1 MANVIDEIEK
11 EQLNRDVPEFR
22 VGDTVRVHVRVS
34 ETEEKRKAGKV
45 THEKRSRI
53 QVFEGT
59 VIGRKGRGVRETFTV
74 RRVAFGVGV
83 ERVFPVHSPVI
94 EKIEV
99 IREGHVR
106 RAKLYY
112 LRQRV
117 GKAARVRQ
125 RKFQAN
131 RS

>member
-1 MANVIDEIEK
+1 MSNIIEELER
-11 EQLNRDVPEFR
+11 EQLKKPVADFR
-22 VGDTVRVHVRVS
+22 VGDTVRVHIRIS
-34 ETEEKRKAGKV
+34 ETEEKRKGGKV
-45 THEKRSRI
+45 TEEKRSRV

-59 VIGRKGRGVRETFTV
+59 VIGRKGRGIRETFTV

-83 ERVFPVHSPVI
+83 ERVFPLHSPVV

-99 IREGHVR
+99 VREGHVR

-125 RKFQAN
+125 RKYQAT
-131 RS
+131 

>member
-1 MANVIDEIEK
+1 MSNVIDELEK
-11 EQLNRDVPEFR
+11 EQIKKKVPEFR

-45 THEKRSRI
+45 TTEKRTRI

-59 VIGRKGRGVRETFTV
+59 VIGRKGKGIRETFTA
-74 RRVAFGVGV
+74 RRVAFGVGL
-83 ERVFPVHSPVI
+83 ERVFPVHSPAI

-99 IREGHVR
+99 VREGHVR

-117 GKAARVRQ
+117 GKATRVRQ
-125 RKFQAN
+125 RKYQA
-131 RS
+131 R

>member
-1 MANVIDEIEK
+1 MSNVIDELEK
-11 EQLNRDVPEFR
+11 EQIQRKVPEFR

-45 THEKRSRI
+45 TIEKRTRI

-59 VIGRKGRGVRETFTV
+59 VIGRKGKGLRETFTV
-74 RRVAFGVGV
+74 RRVAFGVGL
-83 ERVFPVHSPVI
+83 ERVFPVHSPVV
-94 EKIEV
+94 ENIEV
-99 IREGHVR
+99 VREGHVR

-117 GKAARVRQ
+117 GKATRVRQ
-125 RKFQAN
+125 RKYQA
-131 RS
+131 R